1 MTKTV
6 VILQSNYLPW
16 RGYFDLMRRADLFV
30 VLDVV
35 QFTKNDWRNRNIIKT
50 PSGPQWLTIPVR
62 HSLGEATTIDR
73 ATVADTRWAAKH
85 SKSLK
90 QCYSRAAAY
99 DETAPWLLG
108 LIESLAEETQLSA
121 INVRLLAAIA
131 ERLGIGT
138 PIVQCTDLL
147 SRDDIVG
154 AEPSQRLVDLCRAA
168 GATRYLSG
176 PAAQAYLNVE
186 LFSAHGMAVDWMSY
200 ADYPAYPQLWGAFD
214 PKVSIVDL
222 LFNTGAAAA
231 TYFPVRRVQP

>member
-16 RGYFDLMRRADLFV
+16 RGYFDLLRRADLFV

-85 SKSLK
+85 IKSLK

-99 DETAPWLLG
+99 DETASWLFG
-108 LIESLAEETQLSA
+108 LIERLAVETQLSV
-121 INVRLLAAIA
+121 INVQLLAAIA
-131 ERLGIGT
+131 AQFGIRT
-138 PIVQCTDLL
+138 PIIQCTDLL
-147 SRDDIVG
+147 HRDLIVG

-168 GATRYLSG
+168 GATHYLSG
-176 PAAQAYLNVE
+176 PAAQSYLNTG
-186 LFSAHGMAVDWMSY
+186 LFSAHGIAVDWMSY
-200 ADYPAYPQLWGAFD
+200 AGYPPYPQLWGAFD

-222 LFNTGAAAA
+222 LFNTGSEAA
-231 TYFPVRRVQP
+231 TYIPSLQG